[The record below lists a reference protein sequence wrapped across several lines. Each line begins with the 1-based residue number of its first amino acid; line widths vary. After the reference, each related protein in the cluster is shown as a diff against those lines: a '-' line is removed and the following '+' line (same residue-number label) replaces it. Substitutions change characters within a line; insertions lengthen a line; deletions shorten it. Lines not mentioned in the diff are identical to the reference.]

1 MKGIRFFLHM
11 VKHDLNRLKKELK
24 LREYD
29 NGIDNTEDKEYF
41 INKDELGIKKSYE
54 ILNRNL
60 EKLGKHIEEMGE
72 WSNG

>member
-54 ILNRNL
+54 ILKKNL
-60 EKLGKHIEEMGE
+60 DKLSEHIE
-72 WSNG
+72 

>member
-29 NGIDNTEDKEYF
+29 NIIDNAEDKEHF
-41 INKDELGIKKSYE
+41 IKKDEADIKKSYE
-54 ILNRNL
+54 ILRKNL
-60 EKLGKHIEEMGE
+60 DKLSKHIK
-72 WSNG
+72 

>member
-1 MKGIRFFLHM
+1 MFW
-11 VKHDLNRLKKELK
+11 KELK

-29 NGIDNTEDKEYF
+29 NIIDNAEDKEHF
-41 INKDELGIKKSYE
+41 IKKDEADIKKSYE

-72 WSNG
+72 WESGER